1 MIKKTIFTNCLLVFT
16 SIIITIILLE
26 VLLRLFGFTP
36 WQFYQSDLNEPTI
49 NKYDSKVGWKPK
61 KGIYIFPPKSDNA
74 NNTTFTIL
82 KDGSRFS
89 GESIDI
95 SKGDVVFVGGS
106 ITQGVAVD
114 DKETFSFYLQNKLTD
129 YKVKNYGVGGYGT
142 YQSYLLLKD
151 LLKNE
156 NNIKHIIYF
165 FIEPHEIRNVGDA
178 SWLNILTRF
187 SKRKHVHLPYAQL
200 DKHDNLV
207 EYLPVKYIELPFRK
221 YSALI
226 TRVEKKI
233 MRIKLY
239 SKYKDETKIAQKI
252 ILKMKEISKKN
263 GSKFLFINLYS
274 DKNKLKSYFEFSK
287 KNKVTFVDCEH
298 PLIEGFRVQNDGHP
312 NAKSHKLYSDC
323 IYSKVFN

>member
-1 MIKKTIFTNCLLVFT
+1 MIKKTIFTNWLLVFV
-16 SIIITIILLE
+16 SIIVAIILLE
-26 VLLRLFGFTP
+26 VILRLFGFKP
-36 WQFYQSDLNEPTI
+36 WYFYQSDLNEPTI
-49 NKYDSKVGWKPK
+49 NKYDSKVGWKPQE
-61 KGIYIFPPKSDNA
+61 GVYIFPPKSDNV
-74 NNTTFTIL
+74 NDTTFTVL

-89 GESIDI
+89 GESIDTY
-95 SKGDVVFVGGS
+95 KGDVLFIGGS

-114 DKETFSFYLQNKLTD
+114 DEETFSFYLQNNLKD
-129 YKVKNYGVGGYGT
+129 YRVKNYGVGGYGT

-156 NNIKHIIYF
+156 NNIKYIIYF
-165 FIEPHEIRNVGDA
+165 FIENHEMRNVGDA
-178 SWLNILTRF
+178 TWLNVLTKY
-187 SKRKHVHLPYAQL
+187 SKRKHVHLPYVQL
-200 DKHDNLV
+200 DKNGNLV

-239 SKYKDETKIAQKI
+239 SKYKDEKKIVQKI
-252 ILKMKEISKKN
+252 ILKMKKISEKN
-263 GSKFLFINLYS
+263 GSKFLFINLHS
-274 DKNKLKSYFEFSK
+274 NNEKSALYAEFSK
-287 KNKVTFVDCEH
+287 KNNVTFVDCKH
-298 PLIEGFRVQNDGHP
+298 PLIEGFRVENDGHP